1 VYFRDGNIYYR
12 HGNSQAAPAALY
24 FAHLEAFMS
33 AISRRSFTRTFMAG
47 GSAALFAH
55 PAWGQSPSP
64 ALPAEGAA
72 AGERFWQAV
81 RAQFV
86 MPADLAVMNAAN
98 LCPASAPALRA
109 LTRETEDVDR
119 NPSPQNRARL
129 SSAKEATR
137 KALAEFLRV
146 TPEEIVITRNT
157 SESNNLVSNGLD
169 LKAGDEVVI
178 FSDNHPSNNQ
188 AWQEKAK
195 RFGFSVAVVE
205 QKNPHPG
212 AEYYLD
218 AFTRAMTPRTRVL
231 AFTHFTNTVGDLF
244 PAREICAAARSRGVL
259 TMLDGAQ
266 TFGLF
271 DVNLREIDP
280 DFYSGSAHKWPCGAR
295 ECGVLFVNSR
305 VHDRI
310 WPTSYSAYP
319 GAVGISR
326 RLEAFGQRDEATMI
340 AFAEALAFQTKVG
353 RKAIE
358 DRSKS
363 LAQQLLAG
371 LAKIEGFRSFTSPV
385 ADRTGAVVTFVPG
398 TLDMRKLVAALYERD
413 KIAVTTG
420 GGAGRNGLRVSPHFY
435 NTPQEVERLLGALSR
450 YQKSGLLG

>member
-1 VYFRDGNIYYR
+1 MAGSTPTSV
-12 HGNSQAAPAALY
+12 
-24 FAHLEAFMS
+24 
-33 AISRRSFTRTFMAG
+33 SRRDFTKLFALG
-47 GSAALFAH
+47 GSAALFAD
-55 PAWGQSPSP
+55 PLWAEAAPPRQ
-64 ALPAEGAA
+64 ALAPGGAA
-72 AGERFWQAV
+72 AGEAFWKSV

-86 MPADLAVMNAAN
+86 MPPNLAVMNAAN
-98 LCPASAPALRA
+98 LCPASSPVLEA
-109 LTRETEDVDR
+109 LTRETRDVDE

-129 SSAKEATR
+129 SGAKENTR

-178 FSDNHPSNNQ
+178 FGDNHPSNNQ
-188 AWQEKAK
+188 AWQEKSK
-195 RFGFSVAVVE
+195 RFGFAVSVVE

-212 AEYYLD
+212 PEYYLD
-218 AFTRAMTPRTRVL
+218 AFTRALTARTKVL

-244 PAREICAAARSRGVL
+244 PAKEICAAARQRGVM

-266 TFGLF
+266 TFGSL
-271 DVNLREIDP
+271 DVNLRDIDP

-295 ECGVLFVNSR
+295 ECGVLFINAR
-305 VHDRI
+305 VHERI
-310 WPTSYSAYP
+310 HPSSYSAYP

-326 RLEAFGQRDEATMI
+326 RMEAFGQRDEATMI

-353 RKAIE
+353 RQAIE
-358 DRSKS
+358 QRSKA

-371 LAKIEGFRSFTSPV
+371 LRKFDDFKVFTSDVPER
-385 ADRTGAVVTFVPG
+385 AGAVVTFAPG
-398 TLDMRKLVAALYERD
+398 SLDMRKTVAALYEND

-420 GGAGRNGLRVSPHFY
+420 GGAGRNGIRVSPHFY
-435 NTPQEVERLLGALSR
+435 NTAEEIDRLLAALASYR
-450 YQKSGLLG
+450 KTSV

>member
-1 VYFRDGNIYYR
+1 
-12 HGNSQAAPAALY
+12 
-24 FAHLEAFMS
+24 MS
-33 AISRRSFTRTFMAG
+33 TVSRRDFSRLFLAG
-47 GSAALFAH
+47 GSAALFSH
-55 PAWGQSPSP
+55 PAWAQAPRP
-64 ALPAEGAA
+64 ALPAAGAS
-72 AGERFWQAV
+72 AGESFWKAV

-86 MPADLAVMNAAN
+86 MPPDLAVMNAAN
-98 LCPASAPALRA
+98 LCPASAPALQA
-109 LTRETEDVDR
+109 LARETEDVDR

-129 SSAKEATR
+129 SQARENTR
-137 KALAEFLRV
+137 KTLAEFLRV

-157 SESNNLVSNGLD
+157 SESNNLVSNGVE

-178 FSDNHPSNNQ
+178 FADNHPSNNQ
-188 AWQEKAK
+188 AWQEKSK
-195 RFGFSVAVVE
+195 RFGFTVKVVE

-212 AEYYLD
+212 AEYYID
-218 AFTRAMTPRTRVL
+218 AFTKALGPQTKVL

-244 PAREICAAARSRGVL
+244 PAKEICAAARARGVITL
-259 TMLDGAQ
+259 LDGAQ

-295 ECGVLFVNSR
+295 ECGVLFVNAR
-305 VHDRI
+305 MHDRI

-340 AFAEALAFQTKVG
+340 AFAEALAFQTSVG

-358 DRSKS
+358 ARSKA

-371 LAKIEGFRSFTSPV
+371 LRKIDGFKPFTSPEPE
-385 ADRTGAVVTFVPG
+385 RTGAVVTFAPG
-398 TLDMRKLVAALYERD
+398 SLDMRKLVAALYQND
-413 KIAVTTG
+413 KVAVTTG

-435 NTPQEVERLLGALSR
+435 NTPEEIERLLAALTR
-450 YQKSGLLG
+450 YSQSGV